1 MRNMRIFVSLGMF
14 LFSALPGAAYLDIN
28 ETLGVRSRA
37 MGGAG
42 RAVSSTNEALYINPA
57 GLSQFVRFNL
67 DADYVHRFTEATHW
81 AGLSLVDSTS
91 SPFAGGIDF
100 HV

>member
-57 GLSQFVRFNL
+57 GLSQFVRLISMQTMFIAL
-67 DADYVHRFTEATHW
+67 PRRRIGQDCRLLTQRAVLLPAVLIFT
-81 AGLSLVDSTS
+81 
-91 SPFAGGIDF
+91 
-100 HV
+100 